1 MDNVFDQVEK
11 NIDNLVINNA
21 DWTASATKEAL
32 DSARKGNLVL
42 SFYDKRVPD
51 EWLSNIRGK

>member
-32 DSARKGNLVL
+32 DSASDKGK
-42 SFYDKRVPD
+42 SWTIYFK
-51 EWLSNIRGK
+51 SSII